1 MSVRLRVTVVPVKT
15 QGVVL
20 TVHCMKNHLTTFR
33 RTIISL
39 VAAAAVSGTAGTARA
54 VDSTTTTSAPVTTTT
69 VPITTTTISPLPSP
83 PLDVKVRVKGTTA
96 ILSWTAPVSSG
107 IRPIAGYT
115 VDSSNEE
122 LYCYTTKLTCSVS
135 PLVPGIP
142 YKFRV
147 RADTSSGLGELSEWS
162 RQVTLPFR
170 FESQGIQVKL
180 TDSTKPS
187 LKISL
192 HTGIN
197 VIGRTVY
204 VGVMTPRGL
213 GKKQITG
220 YVFELMDASK
230 VVVARVANAT
240 HRENV
245 VIGQMTVPAGR
256 YQLHITAIFKSGAKL
271 TWHGTWITVK

>member
-1 MSVRLRVTVVPVKT
+1 
-15 QGVVL
+15 
-20 TVHCMKNHLTTFR
+20 MKNPSTTLR
-33 RTIISL
+33 RLLICL
-39 VAAAAVSGTAGTARA
+39 AATAAVAGTSATANA
-54 VDSTTTTSAPVTTTT
+54 VDTTTTTT
-69 VPITTTTISPLPSP
+69 VKATTTTVAATTTTVSLVPSP

-107 IRPIAGYT
+107 FRPIAGYT

-147 RADTSSGLGELSEWS
+147 RADSSSGLGELSEWS

-170 FESQGIQVKL
+170 FESKGVQVKL
-180 TDSTKPS
+180 TDLTKPS

-197 VIGRTVY
+197 VVGRTVY

-220 YVFELMDASK
+220 YVFELMDANK

-245 VIGQMTVPAGR
+245 VVGYMPVPAGR
-256 YQLHITAIFKSGAKL
+256 YQLHITAIFESGAKL